1 MLFFDIIYKI
11 FSYFFV
17 GFFDFLLF
25 CHFPYIIECHILR
38 AHFMQE
44 IAVGVE
50 TGDLL
55 DEGSAVASGSIV
67 WDTLETLMLVVL
79 HSLY

>member
-1 MLFFDIIYKI
+1 
-11 FSYFFV
+11 
-17 GFFDFLLF
+17 
-25 CHFPYIIECHILR
+25 
-38 AHFMQE
+38 MQE